1 MKSSSF
7 TIVTYWWGDDAKVCE
22 NTRTSYLNTADMGLT
37 YKQLTD
43 NLKARCDK
51 LCLPL
56 DCIKINVPDTPNGYQ
71 VGISY
76 KPVFIEKMLR
86 RWKRPVLYIDCDML
100 IHRYPRF
107 IDLTDNQFDFM
118 AFNWNA
124 DTRVHSNSVI
134 MTTTRPDFDWHTL
147 TSSGGLFYFNYTT
160 NAIKLIKAWQRKMA
174 MFSSKAD
181 DKILDICFQETKAKL
196 WLKYYWFP
204 MEYFY
209 IPQYYSII
217 PLRKIVIS
225 HPYKL
230 TQEDTCLI
238 NRFPSEYKKVVL
250 NTITHYTHI
259 IENLKNIKRQKL
271 FLKCIKGRNKHFKRS
286 GYIYSLQ
293 K

>member
-1 MKSSSF
+1 MSSSF
-7 TIVTYWWGDDAKVCE
+7 TIVTYWWGDDSKVCE
-22 NTRTSYLNTADMGLT
+22 NTKTSFLKSAVVNLT

-43 NLKARCDK
+43 NLKTRCAD
-51 LCLPL
+51 LCLSF
-56 DCIKINVPDTPNGYQ
+56 DCIKINVPETNGYQ
-71 VGISY
+71 VGIAY

-100 IHRYPRF
+100 IHRYPHF
-107 IDLTDNQFDFM
+107 IDYTDSMFDFM

-124 DTRVHSNSVI
+124 DTRVHSNNI
-134 MTTTRPDFDWHTL
+134 ATTRPEFDWHTL
-147 TSSGGLFYFNYTT
+147 TSSGGLFYFNYTP

-181 DKILDICFQETKAKL
+181 DKLLDICFQETKAKH

-209 IPQYYSII
+209 IPQYYSVV

-230 TQEDTCLI
+230 TQEDTITI
-238 NRFPSEYKKVVL
+238 NRFPTEYKKVVI
-250 NTITHYTHI
+250 NTIAHYTHI
-259 IENLKNIKRQKL
+259 VENVKSIKKWKQ
-271 FLKCIKGRNKHFKRS
+271 FLSCIKDRNKHFRRS
-286 GYIYSLQ
+286 GYTYTSQ
-293 K
+293 

>member
-1 MKSSSF
+1 MSAPF
-7 TIVTYWWGDDAKVCE
+7 TIVTYWWGDETKVCE
-22 NTRTSYLNTADMGLT
+22 NTNTSYMNSAVVGLT
-37 YKQLTD
+37 YKQLVD
-43 NLKARCDK
+43 NLKVRCAE
-51 LCLPL
+51 LSLPL
-56 DCIKINVPDTPNGYQ
+56 DCIKISVPETNGYQ
-71 VGISY
+71 TGISY

-100 IHRYPRF
+100 IHRYPYF
-107 IDLTDNQFDFM
+107 IDYTDKQFDFM

-124 DTRVHSNSVI
+124 DTRVHSNSI
-134 MTTTRPDFDWHTL
+134 FITRPDFDWHTL
-147 TSSGGLFYFNYTT
+147 TSSGGLFYFNYTP

-181 DKILDICFQETKAKL
+181 DKLLDICFQETKAKS

-225 HPYKL
+225 HPYTL
-230 TQEDTCLI
+230 TREDTCLF

-259 IENLKNIKRQKL
+259 VENIKNLKNWKL
-271 FLKCIKGRNKHFKRS
+271 LLRCVKDRNKHFKRS
-286 GYIYSLQ
+286 GYIYFLSQ
-293 K
+293 S